1 MDKKTY
7 FWLMLGLAILTIMCW
22 VITVCAPSLLWTIM
36 NFVLWF
42 SLILSW
48 VSAIINAIKNRWV
61 QYIGILL
68 AIWVLWLIF
77 GIMLICWRAGNFV
90 WKLTMWLFALWA
102 LMRWCI
108 LAFNWIQNK
117 NVQKWWILE
126 VVVWWLLLVL
136 AILTA
141 FNTWEAARF
150 AWVCIGISIIF
161 DWIALC
167 IFAFKIKNADSIQA
181 QIITQS
187 SQNEIGQWEVIIQE
201 TVTLVKED
209 ERQ

>member
-1 MDKKTY
+1 M
-7 FWLMLGLAILTIMCW
+7 FWLAILTIMCW

-48 VSAIINAIKNRWV
+48 VSAIMNAIKNRWV

-77 GIMLICWRAGNFV
+77 WIMLICWRAGNFV

-117 NVQKWWILE
+117 NVQKRWLLE

-167 IFAFKIKNADSIQA
+167 IFAFRIKNADSIQA

-187 SQNEIGQWEVIIQE
+187 SQNEIGQWDVVVEETVII
-201 TVTLVKED
+201 KK
-209 ERQ
+209 